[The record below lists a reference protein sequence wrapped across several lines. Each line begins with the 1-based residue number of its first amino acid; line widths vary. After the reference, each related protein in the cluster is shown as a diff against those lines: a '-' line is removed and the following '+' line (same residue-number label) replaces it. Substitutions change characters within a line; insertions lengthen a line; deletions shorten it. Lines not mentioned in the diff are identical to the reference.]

1 MAAVSFLGIV
11 LVSGSAMLGLNQ
23 LGASIVNLVESD
35 FPLAEN
41 IADIEILQLRQSV
54 ALERTVLDAVRFG
67 TKDFE
72 YLQGVEHFR
81 SIDQK
86 ISLEFSHII
95 ALLNEKAKNSAQ
107 AELEII
113 HQLLEEV
120 QSAHSNY
127 SAQATVLFDD
137 LGRSSDVRVESL
149 DQQMR
154 SLLDK
159 EEHLAEQLASINAH
173 LVQYV
178 AERGVDLEHLEAS
191 WLQKIAIAGL
201 LISIFCAVIFILI
214 YRSVKAQLG
223 VDPEEL
229 VLEVKKIAEGNLIA
243 SGIND
248 AGLHTGVY
256 ASVCAMRERL
266 AEIIGEAAQISLMVR
281 QGAGELSAGNMGLSE
296 RTEHQAA
303 SLEET
308 ASSAEQIAMTVHR
321 NAGSAKSACALA
333 SSTAKQAEGGG
344 ETAKAAVNAMEVI
357 SASSEKIN
365 AITSV
370 IDEIAFQTNLLAL
383 NAAVEAA
390 RAGEQGRGF
399 AVVANEVRQ
408 LAGRS
413 ASAAK
418 EIKEL
423 IDTSVKQVQ
432 GGTDLVRETGEELQK
447 IVGSVTELT
456 KIVTQITDASEQQSM
471 DVDQINQAL
480 TQLDT
485 STQQNTALVEEAA
498 ATSESLSQLASQLNQ
513 KVGYFSV
520 A

>member
-1 MAAVSFLGIV
+1 MAAVSFLGLV
-11 LVSGSAMLGLNQ
+11 LISGLAMLGLNQ
-23 LGASIVNLVESD
+23 LGASIIKLVDSD

-41 IADIEILQLRQSV
+41 IADIEILQLQQSV
-54 ALERTVLDAVRFG
+54 TLERTVLDAVRLG
-67 TKDFE
+67 TKEPD
-72 YLQGVEHFR
+72 YLQGVQRF
-81 SIDQK
+81 SVIDQK
-86 ISLEFSHII
+86 VSLEFSHII
-95 ALLNEKAKNSAQ
+95 SLMNNKTEESAQ
-107 AELEII
+107 GELDKIR
-113 HQLLEEV
+113 QLLAEV
-120 QSAHSNY
+120 QNAHSQY
-127 SAQATVLFDD
+127 SEQAVILFGE
-137 LGRSSDVRVESL
+137 LGNSTDVRVESMG
-149 DQQMR
+149 QKMEA
-154 SLLDK
+154 LLDK
-159 EEHLAEQLASINAH
+159 EEHLAEQLAAINAH

-178 AERGVDLEHLEAS
+178 TERGGDLERLETS
-191 WLQKIAIAGL
+191 WLQKITLIGL
-201 LISIFCAVIFILI
+201 LTSFFSALIFVLV
-214 YRSVKAQLG
+214 YRSVRAQLG

-229 VLEVKKIAEGNLIA
+229 VLEVKKIADGNLVA
-243 SGIND
+243 SSANE
-248 AGLHTGVY
+248 AALHTGVY

-266 AEIIGEAAQISLMVR
+266 AEIIGEAAGISLMVQ
-281 QGAGELSAGNMGLSE
+281 QGTGELSAGNMGLSE

-308 ASSAEQIAMTVHR
+308 ASSAEQIAMTVRR
-321 NAGSAKSACALA
+321 NADSAKSACALA
-333 SSTAKQAEGGG
+333 DNTAKQAEGGG
-344 ETAKAAVNAMEVI
+344 KTAKAAVDAMEGI
-357 SASSEKIN
+357 SASSEQIS

-423 IDTSVKQVQ
+423 IDTSVKQVH
-432 GGTDLVRETGEELQK
+432 GGTNLVKSTGEELQK
-447 IVGSVTELT
+447 IVGSVNELT
-456 KIVTQITDASEQQSM
+456 KIVTQITDASEQQSI